1 MSRTGYY
8 ISLVGSLMMSFI
20 IMEIAGCIW

>member
-20 IMEIAGCIW
+20 IMEIAACIW